1 MTIEHAHTP
10 LVLTRELRD
19 LADTRHQHARAA
31 VAGSEVRVG
40 RGAYVRR
47 GVWDELDALDRYRLR
62 LIAFART
69 RKRPPLFSHQSA
81 AVLHGL
87 PMIGS
92 IPERIHVSVGRTSGG
107 RSARGVVAHS
117 REVGSEDIV
126 EVDGLHSTS
135 LLRTGI
141 DLAATMS
148 RPDAVVV
155 ADAIV
160 RNGVPRLAL
169 LEAWLRAQPMR
180 GHRRA
185 QEVIAFADGRA
196 ESPLES
202 VSRVSMHA
210 GGVPQPALQVPYSDS
225 AGPIGRVDF
234 AWPALGVV
242 GEADGDAKYLDAG
255 LRGGRSAERVVLDE
269 KVREDRL
276 RALGLRVVRWR
287 WTTAMDSRALATHL
301 AAAGLPFDRRTS
313 WSECCA

>member
-1 MTIEHAHTP
+1 MTIDRTHAP
-10 LVLTRELRD
+10 LVLTRDLRD

-31 VAGSEVRVG
+31 LAGSEVRVG
-40 RGAYVRR
+40 RGVYVRR
-47 GVWDELDALDRYRLR
+47 EDWDELDALDRYRLR
-62 LIAFART
+62 MVAFART
-69 RKRPPLFSHQSA
+69 RKRPPVFSHQSA

-87 PMIGS
+87 PMIGPV
-92 IPERIHVSVGRTSGG
+92 PERIHVSVGSTSGG
-107 RSARGVVAHS
+107 RSARAVVAHS
-117 REVGSEDIV
+117 REVGAGDIV
-126 EVDGLHSTS
+126 EVDGLQATS
-135 LLRTGI
+135 LPRTAI
-141 DLAATMS
+141 DLAATAP

-155 ADAIV
+155 ADAVV
-160 RNGVPRLAL
+160 RNGSPRLAL

-185 QEVIAFADGRA
+185 QEVIAFADARA

-225 AGPIGRVDF
+225 AGLIGRVDF
-234 AWPALGVV
+234 AWPAFGVV
-242 GEADGDAKYLDAG
+242 GEADGDAKYLDAE

-287 WTTAMDSRALATHL
+287 WTTAIDPDALAAHL
-301 AAAGLPFDRRTS
+301 AVAGLPIDHRTP
-313 WSECCA
+313 WSECSA

>member
-1 MTIEHAHTP
+1 MTIHREHTP
-10 LVLTRELRD
+10 LVLTRDLRN

-47 GVWDELDALDRYRLR
+47 GIWDELNALDRYRLR
-62 LIAFART
+62 MVAFART
-69 RKRPPLFSHQSA
+69 RKYPPLFSHQSA

-87 PMIGS
+87 PLIADS
-92 IPERIHVSVGRTSGG
+92 PERIHVSVGRTSGG
-107 RSARGVVAHS
+107 RSSRGVVAHS
-117 REVGSEDIV
+117 REVGIEDIV
-126 EVDGLHSTS
+126 EVDGLRSTS

-141 DLAATMS
+141 DLAATMP

-160 RNGVPRLAL
+160 RDGSPRLAL

-225 AGPIGRVDF
+225 AGLIGRVDF
-234 AWPALGVV
+234 AWPAFGIV

-287 WTTAMDSRALATHL
+287 WTTAMDARALGARL
-301 AAAGLPFDRRTS
+301 EAVGLPVDHRTS